1 MVVLQ
6 NWAFGVICYTALI
19 GQQLTDI
26 RDFTSTL
33 CETPAL
39 EVVVQRDWAGTGGGG
54 RFSFS
59 WLSYEKPFCR
69 RNNLIAICTTHKKL
83 RASFLSSLKD
93 TN

>member
-1 MVVLQ
+1 
-6 NWAFGVICYTALI
+6 VICYTALI

-59 WLSYEKPFCR
+59 
-69 RNNLIAICTTHKKL
+69 
-83 RASFLSSLKD
+83 
-93 TN
+93 